1 MLKNQPTV
9 QPTRKVAAAGLAGAV
24 VAVVLGVT
32 GLEFSS
38 EVVAAIVTLLTFAV
52 SYFVKERV

>member
-1 MLKNQPTV
+1 MLKNQPTA

-52 SYFVKERV
+52 SYFVKERA